1 MSAPLGDRR
10 EVGWVETRRGLHTF
24 HVTMRNGQVDAST
37 LAVDDDLLELLGAV
51 KSKRWFIDRLCG
63 DAENLALVLQKV
75 ATELLEQSEQSLV
88 NGGSGGGGGGGGGGR
103 CSVFGRSRSSA
114 SEDAGGGGGIWARS
128 QVMVRHLEQLGW
140 NHVVGVNAELTLLRL
155 RCWDEAKRE
164 HAFEVSIPAGYPLQ
178 SPTVQASLP
187 APITVPWPHHGQG
200 GDLILVLK
208 TLQRE
213 LACLQGF
220 FAVLDDIDEHCWVLD
235 PVQPSYGVTT
245 RRIAV
250 ERTCSVVVDVS
261 PGEPRALCEVRFL
274 GPPNVVQPMQAM
286 LGQRVGAWQAQRLL
300 RENLEDVLGVAL
312 PLRSALAAGEGESF
326 LLECGICYSYSHAH
340 TAGGGSSI
348 PDQACPNAKCGRVYH
363 NSCLV
368 DWLQSVPSSRS
379 SFGTT
384 FGSCPYCGE
393 WLSTKSGFM

>member
-1 MSAPLGDRR
+1 MICDCGGGGEERR
-10 EVGWVETRRGLHTF
+10 KVGWIETRRGLHSF
-24 HVTMRNGQVDAST
+24 HVTMRHGQVDVST
-37 LAVDDDLLELLGAV
+37 LAVDDDLLELLGGV
-51 KSKRWFIDRLCG
+51 KSKRWFVDRLCG

-75 ATELLEQSEQSLV
+75 ATELLEQSEAAAA
-88 NGGSGGGGGGGGGGR
+88 GSSIHLSSSSSSSIGGG
-103 CSVFGRSRSSA
+103 V
-114 SEDAGGGGGIWARS
+114 WARS
-128 QVMVRHLEQLGW
+128 QVLVRHLEQLGW

-164 HAFEVSIPAGYPLQ
+164 HAFEVAIPSGYPLQ

-187 APITVPWPHHGQG
+187 APIAVPWPHHGQG
-200 GDLILVLK
+200 GDLKLVLN

-213 LACLQGF
+213 LSRLQGF
-220 FAVLDDIDEHCWVLD
+220 FAVLDDIDGHCWVLD
-235 PVQPSYGVTT
+235 PVQPSYAITT

-261 PGEPRALCEVRFL
+261 PAEPRALCEVRFL
-274 GPPNVVQPMQAM
+274 GPPNVVQPMQST

-312 PLRSALAAGEGESF
+312 PLRSAQAQGEGESF
-326 LLECGICYSYSHAH
+326 LLECGICYSYTH
-340 TAGGGSSI
+340 THDAGAGGSSNSI

-379 SFGTT
+379 SFGTV

-393 WLSTKSGFM
+393 WLSTKSLGGFM